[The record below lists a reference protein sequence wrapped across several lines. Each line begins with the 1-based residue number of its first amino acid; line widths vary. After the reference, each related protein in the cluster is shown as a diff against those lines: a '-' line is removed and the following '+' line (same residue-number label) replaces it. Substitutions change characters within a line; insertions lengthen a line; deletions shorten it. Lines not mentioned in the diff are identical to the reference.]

1 MQTIATPDL
10 TQNNCMVSG
19 TVLLVGHGFLLVH
32 VKANTQTKCYWI
44 SKGQGDSHTVV
55 EKEPLDGKSPLLETN
70 TLTSNIRPPPSVYRY

>member
-19 TVLLVGHGFLLVH
+19 TVLLVGHLVFLLVH

-44 SKGQGDSHTVV
+44 SGGQGDKPYCSRKGTSGW
-55 EKEPLDGKSPLLETN
+55 KIP
-70 TLTSNIRPPPSVYRY
+70 TLRNN

>member
-19 TVLLVGHGFLLVH
+19 TVLLVGHLVFLLVH

-44 SKGQGDSHTVV
+44 SGGRGISHTVV
-55 EKEPLDGKSPLLETN
+55 EKEPLDGKSPLLETTN
-70 TLTSNIRPPPSVYRY
+70 AP